1 MRITD
6 FVVVLSDKEGGVLL
20 EYRKTYMVPLIHP
33 GIFAGA
39 ILGAISG
46 WVVKRF
52 YVQGQIDEVV
62 FKDKELKK

>member
-1 MRITD
+1 MHLVI
-6 FVVVLSDKEGGVLL
+6 GV
-20 EYRKTYMVPLIHP
+20 PH